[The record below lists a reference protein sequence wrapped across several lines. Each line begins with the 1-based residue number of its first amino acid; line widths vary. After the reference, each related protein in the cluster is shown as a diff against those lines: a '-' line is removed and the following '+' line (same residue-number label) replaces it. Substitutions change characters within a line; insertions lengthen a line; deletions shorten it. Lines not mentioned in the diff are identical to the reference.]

1 MEPDPDFLRFF
12 VSHVVSPE
20 NPNDSVYQRV
30 QILDYHYYTTEVGKM
45 TERLCLVSKL
55 GKVGKFWER
64 PSPVSPVSEWNNVL
78 FPVHLLQ
85 WKVIHLHMGLS
96 KNPDINQMVFPRVIV
111 FSLLSFFQVLAS
123 HPHETI
129 HIVFSLWDITLQP
142 PASHL
147 FFGEK
152 LASAKL
158 AASNMS
164 HKQYIMYMYEHR
176 YRYFSSYRFLE
187 WELHIANGGSWH
199 TKRIGAGLLYSP
211 TWLTWTCNSEA
222 IHRALGEYPTY
233 WLGSFNWHNSPP
245 IC

>member
-1 MEPDPDFLRFF
+1 MY
-12 VSHVVSPE
+12 VMHVMYAMYVI
-20 NPNDSVYQRV
+20 Y
-30 QILDYHYYTTEVGKM
+30 IYHV
-45 TERLCLVSKL
+45 
-55 GKVGKFWER
+55 
-64 PSPVSPVSEWNNVL
+64 
-78 FPVHLLQ
+78 
-85 WKVIHLHMGLS
+85 GLS

-111 FSLLSFFQVLAS
+111 FCFLLSFLQVLAS

-176 YRYFSSYRFLE
+176 YFFFLLSFSRVK
-187 WELHIANGGSWH
+187 
-199 TKRIGAGLLYSP
+199 TTYS
-211 TWLTWTCNSEA
+211 
-222 IHRALGEYPTY
+222 
-233 WLGSFNWHNSPP
+233 
-245 IC
+245 

>member
-1 MEPDPDFLRFF
+1 MVDFMEKL
-12 VSHVVSPE
+12 E
-20 NPNDSVYQRV
+20 MTWMINDDQWGIR
-30 QILDYHYYTTEVGKM
+30 ILV
-45 TERLCLVSKL
+45 
-55 GKVGKFWER
+55 
-64 PSPVSPVSEWNNVL
+64 N
-78 FPVHLLQ
+78 
-85 WKVIHLHMGLS
+85 LHMGLS

-111 FSLLSFFQVLAS
+111 FFLLSFFQVLAS

-142 PASHL
+142 PASHM

-164 HKQYIMYMYEHR
+164 HKRQYIMYMYEHH
-176 YRYFSSYRFLE
+176 YRFFSSYRFLE

-211 TWLTWTCNSEA
+211 
-222 IHRALGEYPTY
+222 I
-233 WLGSFNWHNSPP
+233 
-245 IC
+245 

>member
-1 MEPDPDFLRFF
+1 M
-12 VSHVVSPE
+12 
-20 NPNDSVYQRV
+20 VYRLKNGGSFHGELLNNQRV
-30 QILDYHYYTTEVGKM
+30 HVL
-45 TERLCLVSKL
+45 RLQL
-55 GKVGKFWER
+55 
-64 PSPVSPVSEWNNVL
+64 
-78 FPVHLLQ
+78 
-85 WKVIHLHMGLS
+85 GLS

-111 FSLLSFFQVLAS
+111 FFLLSFFQVLAS

-176 YRYFSSYRFLE
+176 YRFFFLLSFSRVR
-187 WELHIANGGSWH
+187 
-199 TKRIGAGLLYSP
+199 TTYS
-211 TWLTWTCNSEA
+211 
-222 IHRALGEYPTY
+222 
-233 WLGSFNWHNSPP
+233 
-245 IC
+245 

>member
-1 MEPDPDFLRFF
+1 MK
-12 VSHVVSPE
+12 HKT
-20 NPNDSVYQRV
+20 PNR
-30 QILDYHYYTTEVGKM
+30 K
-45 TERLCLVSKL
+45 
-55 GKVGKFWER
+55 
-64 PSPVSPVSEWNNVL
+64 
-78 FPVHLLQ
+78 
-85 WKVIHLHMGLS
+85 HMGLS

-111 FSLLSFFQVLAS
+111 FFFLLSFFQVLAS

-176 YRYFSSYRFLE
+176 YRFFFPLIVFSSENY
-187 WELHIANGGSWH
+187 I
-199 TKRIGAGLLYSP
+199 
-211 TWLTWTCNSEA
+211 
-222 IHRALGEYPTY
+222 
-233 WLGSFNWHNSPP
+233 
-245 IC
+245 

>member
-1 MEPDPDFLRFF
+1 MYVINVCHACNVCD
-12 VSHVVSPE
+12 VCNIYIYHV
-20 NPNDSVYQRV
+20 
-30 QILDYHYYTTEVGKM
+30 
-45 TERLCLVSKL
+45 
-55 GKVGKFWER
+55 
-64 PSPVSPVSEWNNVL
+64 
-78 FPVHLLQ
+78 
-85 WKVIHLHMGLS
+85 GLS

-111 FSLLSFFQVLAS
+111 FFLLSFFQVLAS

-176 YRYFSSYRFLE
+176 YLFFLLSFSRVK
-187 WELHIANGGSWH
+187 
-199 TKRIGAGLLYSP
+199 TTYS
-211 TWLTWTCNSEA
+211 
-222 IHRALGEYPTY
+222 
-233 WLGSFNWHNSPP
+233 
-245 IC
+245 

>member
-1 MEPDPDFLRFF
+1 MDTLFGETCYILKQKTVGSLGYLTHTKSPYVTAIRSIWGCLKTLISIKWCFHALWVFF
-12 VSHVVSPE
+12 
-20 NPNDSVYQRV
+20 
-30 QILDYHYYTTEVGKM
+30 
-45 TERLCLVSKL
+45 
-55 GKVGKFWER
+55 
-64 PSPVSPVSEWNNVL
+64 
-78 FPVHLLQ
+78 
-85 WKVIHLHMGLS
+85 
-96 KNPDINQMVFPRVIV
+96 
-111 FSLLSFFQVLAS
+111 LLSFFQVLAS

-129 HIVFSLWDITLQP
+129 HIVCSLWDITLQP

-176 YRYFSSYRFLE
+176 YRFFSNYRFLE

-211 TWLTWTCNSEA
+211 IWISLVPFTKCLHCEGGHAQLVKCSALSSAEINVEASGWLLCWCYLWDPMDSLFSDN
-222 IHRALGEYPTY
+222 
-233 WLGSFNWHNSPP
+233 P
-245 IC
+245 ICLALSFWP